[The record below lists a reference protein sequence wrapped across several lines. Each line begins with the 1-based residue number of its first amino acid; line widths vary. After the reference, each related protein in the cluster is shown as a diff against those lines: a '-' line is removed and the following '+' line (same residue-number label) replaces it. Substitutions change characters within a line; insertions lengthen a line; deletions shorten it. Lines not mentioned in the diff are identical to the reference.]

1 MTKNRLGIKGVSW
14 SQHIIQTYSLTSKS
28 LADHK
33 GNTETRQQD
42 LHGTIFDT
50 TVSRHPRQDQQAVR
64 GANRQKAL
72 SGTPLARAN
81 ECDKY
86 LLHSPACLPASFA
99 CHDCLLASAVCTQ
112 KSPSRGSGGICSF
125 EAKGGIAVRLL
136 DWFLR
141 SFADWFN
148 QYWLLCSFF
157 FFLYWLI
164 SFFVHPYVNVMQV
177 KKPSV
182 LITSSPTVSWS
193 PTVSVD
199 SLLIWPELNCLTT
212 DVLWRQLKP
221 KWCFKCRRKLIAK
234 KPPNMPGEGRHNNW
248 LFCIKIPHVIT
259 RCRSFKFRRR
269 RKSREFKSLCPCYYV
284 LIFRC
289 IT

>member
-1 MTKNRLGIKGVSW
+1 MTVTNDQEQTLGIKGVSW
-14 SQHIIQTYSLTSKS
+14 SQHISQNYSLTSKS

-112 KSPSRGSGGICSF
+112 KSPSRGSGGICPL
-125 EAKGGIAVRLL
+125 EAKGGIAVRLV
-136 DWFLR
+136 DWFIR
-141 SFADWFN
+141 SFADSFSHLMVIVFLFLFS
-148 QYWLLCSFF
+148 LLVNFF
-157 FFLYWLI
+157 FSFIHTFIRQRHASEKSFSPDHPDCFLTTFW
-164 SFFVHPYVNVMQV
+164 
-177 KKPSV
+177 
-182 LITSSPTVSWS
+182 SPTVSWS
-193 PTVSVD
+193 PTLSVD
-199 SLLIWPELNCLTT
+199 SLLISPELNCLTT
-212 DVLWRQLKP
+212 DVLWRQLKS
-221 KWCFKCRRKLIAK
+221 KWCIKCRRKMIAK
-234 KPPNMPGEGRHNNW
+234 
-248 LFCIKIPHVIT
+248 
-259 RCRSFKFRRR
+259 
-269 RKSREFKSLCPCYYV
+269 
-284 LIFRC
+284 
-289 IT
+289 